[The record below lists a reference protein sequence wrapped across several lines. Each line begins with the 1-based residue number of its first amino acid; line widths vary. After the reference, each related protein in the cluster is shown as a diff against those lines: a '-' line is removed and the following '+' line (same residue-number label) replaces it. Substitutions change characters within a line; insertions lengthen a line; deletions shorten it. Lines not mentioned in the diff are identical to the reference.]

1 MQLAKDAAREAVQLF
16 DGDVDAGLW
25 VFSTRQ
31 NGQQDYKQLIPIGR
45 VGDQVNGKARR
56 DQMVAAIDKL
66 APIGDT
72 GLYDTAA
79 AAQQAVVDAYKP
91 GATNLVVL
99 MTDGKNDDP
108 TGGLTLDQLRPKLE
122 ANAASDKK
130 VPIVTVGYGND
141 ADFASLQEISRVSG
155 GALYTS
161 KTAFDI
167 NEVLLTAIFGG
178 KV

>member
-1 MQLAKDAAREAVQLF
+1 MQLF

-56 DQMVAAIDKL
+56 DQLVAAIDKL

-108 TGGLTLDQLRPKLE
+108 SRRADPRPAAGE
-122 ANAASDKK
+122 ARAPTPTSDKK
-130 VPIVTVGYGND
+130 VPIVTVGYGDD
-141 ADFASLQEISRVSG
+141 ADFAALQEISRVSG

-167 NEVLLTAIFGG
+167 NEVLLTAIFG